1 MKMSEM
7 STKTPREST
16 SCAEGSRVK
25 TSASPELAPEST
37 ASEADSGPSMSG
49 AFVFYDRESSSWRTC
64 QASLLG
70 LDTFSGRWPRSG
82 TMRRGVCSGRAV
94 LEPHTGASA
103 CSSWLPTPTAASY
116 GRNKSPS
123 AGAAERLSLQ
133 SMASRG
139 RFPTPTVSGNNNRPK
154 QGTKRG
160 YGLAAFVR
168 EMVPTPLAS
177 DAGRGFSNNPR
188 RNGRGPRLCEVT
200 RGPLNP
206 TWVEWLM
213 GFPVGWT
220 ASEP

>member
-94 LEPHTGASA
+94 LEPHTGANA
-103 CSSWLPTPTAASY
+103 CSSWLPTPTASQFTQ
-116 GRNKSPS
+116 NKSLGEN
-123 AGAAERLSLQ
+123 AKVRLSL
-133 SMASRG
+133 SGMASRG
-139 RFPTPTVSGNNNRPK
+139 MFPTPK
-154 QGTKRG
+154 
-160 YGLAAFVR
+160 
-168 EMVPTPLAS
+168 AS
-177 DAGRGFSNNPR
+177 DATRGDCPSERMR
-188 RNGRGPRLCEVT
+188 RSPALPSAAMVGEQEP
-200 RGPLNP
+200 GPLNP
-206 TWVEWLM
+206 AWVEWLM